1 MPFSPPTFS
10 CSLNASWGGAQQ
22 SKAHDVPSAE
32 SGDVIIW
39 PSLWKPRER
48 HLHLIGNLWLGR
60 SMSRH
65 NLHKHFISTWVR
77 HLSSVC
83 LCESVCKPSC
93 QPLSSLALY
102 CLWHILGLPAAQCI
116 NRRTY
121 LSAFSVIPMHSLL
134 DFCWSMPFFQYKK
147 LTRMHYARADIC
159 PVFCT
164 SCHEENCVCV
174 QVSVGVR
181 DS

>member
-1 MPFSPPTFS
+1 MHFSPPTFS
-10 CSLNASWGGAQQ
+10 CSLNASWGGGTAEQGTRCTF
-22 SKAHDVPSAE
+22 SRIRGCDYFVFIVKAT
-32 SGDVIIW
+32 
-39 PSLWKPRER
+39 KR

-60 SMSRH
+60 SMSRY

-134 DFCWSMPFFQYKK
+134 DFCWSMAFFNIKGLLGCTMLAQIFVQCSVRHVMKK
-147 LTRMHYARADIC
+147 IG
-159 PVFCT
+159 
-164 SCHEENCVCV
+164 CV